1 MNRLSVGILS
11 AAAFAGL
18 VGSTTAYARSSAGTD
33 TPVQVSPSGSASQEG
48 ATQAA
53 RPDRPRWAPC
63 VKPAHLKH
71 GVCVTHVV
79 RTVVVPDPATPTAS
93 ASHTAKAKPS
103 AAASAKPHAT
113 AKPSATPART
123 PSAAPTRSPSGSPT
137 GTGAPGGQGTGTPGE
152 DPTEPGDR

>member
-48 ATQAA
+48 STQAA

-79 RTVVVPDPATPTAS
+79 RTVVVPDPATP
-93 ASHTAKAKPS
+93 S
-103 AAASAKPHAT
+103 AAASGARAGKPSASPT